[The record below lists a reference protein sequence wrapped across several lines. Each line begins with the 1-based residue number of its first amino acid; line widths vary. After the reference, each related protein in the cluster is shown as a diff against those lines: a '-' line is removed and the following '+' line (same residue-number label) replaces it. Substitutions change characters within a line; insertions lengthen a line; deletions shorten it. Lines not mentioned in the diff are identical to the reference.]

1 MRQRFARRD
10 AVRSTVSGFA
20 GPGICWLRKSP
31 EESLMDLSFTP
42 EQEEFRAKARAFFEE
57 NLPKSSLMGPR
68 EGQGEK
74 DWLAEAKAWQR
85 KLYNA
90 GYVALSWPKE
100 YGGQAMDPV
109 RQAIVNDEMVRAR
122 APYMVGMLGIAM
134 LGPTLITW
142 GTEEQKR
149 RYLPRVLTAEEIWC
163 QGYSEPGAGSDLAS
177 LRTRAELVG
186 DEFVVN
192 GQKVWTSGA
201 QYADMMFCLVRT
213 DPEAPKHRG
222 ISYMLID
229 MHTPGITVRPL
240 VQMTGDRG
248 FNEVFFDNVRVPRK
262 NLVAKLNEGWIVANA
277 TLFHERNML
286 GSASG
291 SEQRFNRL
299 LALAKSIKRGGRPL
313 TEDPVFRQRLVELEI
328 RVGAMRFHALR
339 QLTDQIRGKNPGVE
353 AMINKL
359 VGPELNHDLATA
371 AMEAMGDYSMLS
383 RDDEAALDHAYWPY
397 EWMFSLGLVIG
408 GGTSHIQKNI
418 IAERGLKMP
427 KSR

>member
-1 MRQRFARRD
+1 MPK
-10 AVRSTVSGFA
+10 G
-20 GPGICWLRKSP
+20 
-31 EESLMDLSFTP
+31 DL
-42 EQEEFRAKARAFFEE
+42 ALA
-57 NLPKSSLMGPR
+57 R
-68 EGQGEK
+68 EGREDK
-74 DWLAEAKAWQR
+74 EWLGRAKAWQR
-85 KLYNA
+85 KLYE
-90 GYVALSWPKE
+90 GGFVALAWPKE
-100 YGGQAMDPV
+100 YGGQALDPV
-109 RQAIVNDEMVRAR
+109 RQSIVNDELVRAK
-122 APYMVGMLGIAM
+122 APYLVGGSGLGM
-134 LGPTLITW
+134 LGPTLISW
-142 GTEEQKR
+142 GTEEQKK
-149 RYLPRVLTAEEIWC
+149 RYLPKILTAEEIWC

-177 LRTRAELVG
+177 LKTRAEIVG

-201 QYADMMFCLVRT
+201 QYSDMMFCLVRT

-222 ISYMLID
+222 ISYILID
-229 MHTPGITVRPL
+229 MHSPGITVRPL

-248 FNEVFFDNVRVPRK
+248 FNEVFFDNVHVPRR

-299 LALAKSIKRGGRPL
+299 LALAKTIKRGGKPL
-313 TEDPVFRQRLVELEI
+313 TKDPVFRQRLVELET
-328 RVGAMRFHALR
+328 RVEAMRLHALR
-339 QLTDQIRGKNPGVE
+339 QLTDQIHGRNPGIE

-359 VGPELNHDLATA
+359 VGTELNHDLATA
-371 AMEAMGDYSMLS
+371 AMEAMGDYAMLS
-383 RDDEAALDHAYWPY
+383 RDEESALDHAYWPY